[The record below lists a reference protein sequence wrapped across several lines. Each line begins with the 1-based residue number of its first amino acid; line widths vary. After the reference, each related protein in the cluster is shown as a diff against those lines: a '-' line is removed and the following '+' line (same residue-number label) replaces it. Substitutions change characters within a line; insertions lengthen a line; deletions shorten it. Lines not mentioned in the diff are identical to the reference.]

1 MHWHSIAIW
10 CVNCCWDIS
19 ASLIQLSVV
28 SLTLFCCHT
37 DTHGYSIWCTYIR
50 LVCFPDRISEWYQS
64 TILEYEPADCR
75 SCWSYQSRYVHF
87 VISTESVWISE
98 IYLKDV
104 EDFVSR
110 LVTNKTR
117 YAKIDRPAGVVSF
130 QQTKDPSE
138 VLNEWSHNLNS
149 LMTLVTKTTHL
160 INKERMVH
168 SV

>member
-1 MHWHSIAIW
+1 MAIQYA
-10 CVNCCWDIS
+10 VYQINMS
-19 ASLIQLSVV
+19 SLQNIRVV
-28 SLTLFCCHT
+28 SEYYTRIRTSRLSELLKLPEQVSSVMST
-37 DTHGYSIWCTYIR
+37 DS
-50 LVCFPDRISEWYQS
+50 VQIS
-64 TILEYEPADCR
+64 D
-75 SCWSYQSRYVHF
+75 
-87 VISTESVWISE
+87 
-98 IYLKDV
+98 IYLKDI

-110 LVTNKTR
+110 LVTNKTI

-168 SV
+168 AI

>member
-1 MHWHSIAIW
+1 MSEYYTRIRT
-10 CVNCCWDIS
+10 NR
-19 ASLIQLSVV
+19 LSELLKLPEQV
-28 SLTLFCCHT
+28 
-37 DTHGYSIWCTYIR
+37 
-50 LVCFPDRISEWYQS
+50 
-64 TILEYEPADCR
+64 R
-75 SCWSYQSRYVHF
+75 S
-87 VISTESVWISE
+87 VIMTTESVEMLE
-98 IYLKDV
+98 ICFKDV

-110 LVTNKTR
+110 LVTNKTI

-168 SV
+168 AI